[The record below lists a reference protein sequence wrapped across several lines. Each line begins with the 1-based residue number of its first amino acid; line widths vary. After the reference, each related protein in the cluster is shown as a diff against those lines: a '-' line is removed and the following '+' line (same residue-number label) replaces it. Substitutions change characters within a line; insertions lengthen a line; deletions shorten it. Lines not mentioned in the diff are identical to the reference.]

1 MYQQQI
7 DLKISKKFD
16 NKNLN
21 HKFKLQKS
29 MLFYTPNR
37 ISNYRVN
44 TLFTKEED
52 TIKWIE
58 QFKGKNKI
66 FFDIGANIGIYSIY
80 SAMLHKNKT
89 FSFEPQYNNCILLEK
104 NIQINRLEQFITIIP
119 NPIHS
124 KNISN
129 FFFSKKENVQGSAF
143 ASFMQKK
150 NLQSYSLRK
159 RLALSFSI
167 DFMVNKNL
175 LPIPNYIKIDVD
187 GNEYEVIK
195 GSLKTINSPRCKSIL
210 IENCGKEQKY
220 VEKILKKLF
229 FSISN
234 KSHCNTIYNKN

>member
-16 NKNLN
+16 NPNLN
-21 HKFKLQKS
+21 HNFQLKNKL
-29 MLFYTPNR
+29 LFYTQNI

-52 TIKWIE
+52 TIKWIDE
-58 QFKGKNKI
+58 FKGKNKV

-104 NIQINRLEQFITIIP
+104 NIQINRLEEYINIIP
-119 NPIHS
+119 NPIYS
-124 KNISN
+124 KNKSN

-143 ASFMQKK
+143 ASFIQKK
-150 NLQSYSLRK
+150 SLHPYLLRK

-195 GSLKTINSPRCKSIL
+195 GSLKTLNSSYCKSIL
-210 IENCGKEQKY
+210 IENYRQKFI
-220 VEKILKKLF
+220 EKILKSLSF
-229 FSISN
+229 FIS
-234 KSHCNTIYNKN
+234 SQSQYNTIYKKKI